1 VDGDWRRGCED
12 LPMHVTNIFP
22 MLMSLVALMFSG
34 YSLYESALRAPQ
46 LSLFVA
52 PRIDYV
58 DPDRPEAVREVFI
71 LPLTIANDGAR
82 PAAVLAISLEV
93 VNPRTRQTK
102 TFYSARLGTW
112 GERPLH
118 PFAPVVLAGR
128 AIFSNTVQFEPRNG
142 ETVPRILD
150 DEAGKYAF
158 KLSVETAAARQV
170 AGLTATVTPL
180 QFEMQTGDIDY
191 RYFQGTG
198 TMEMWAPDYQAPVSL
213 SR

>member
-1 VDGDWRRGCED
+1 
-12 LPMHVTNIFP
+12 MHVTNIFP

-58 DPDRPEAVREVFI
+58 DPDRPEVVREVFI
-71 LPLTIANDGAR
+71 LPITIANDGAR
-82 PAAVLAISLEV
+82 PSAVLALNLEV
-93 VNPRTRQTK
+93 VNPRTKQK
-102 TFYSARLGTW
+102 KLFYSARLGTW

-170 AGLTATVTPL
+170 AGLTAAVTPL

-198 TMEMWAPDYQAPVSL
+198 TMEMWVPDYQAPVSL

>member
-1 VDGDWRRGCED
+1 
-12 LPMHVTNIFP
+12 MHVTNIMP

-46 LSLFVA
+46 LSIFVA
-52 PRIDYV
+52 PRIDYT

-82 PAAVLAISLEV
+82 PATVLAFNLEV
-93 VNPRTRQTK
+93 VNPRTGQK
-102 TFYSARLGTW
+102 KMFYSARLGTW
-112 GERPLH
+112 GERPLR

-128 AIFSNTVQFEPRNG
+128 ATFSNAVQFEPRNG

-150 DEAGKYAF
+150 QEAGKYTF
-158 KLSVETAAARQV
+158 KLTLETAAARQV
-170 AGLTATVTPL
+170 AGIIAGAVAPL
-180 QFEMQTGDIDY
+180 QFEMQAGELDY
-191 RYFQGTG
+191 RYFQGAG

>member
-1 VDGDWRRGCED
+1 
-12 LPMHVTNIFP
+12 MHVTNIMP

-46 LSLFVA
+46 LSIFVA
-52 PRIDYV
+52 PRIDYT

-82 PAAVLAISLEV
+82 PATVLALNLEV
-93 VNPRTRQTK
+93 VNPRTGQK
-102 TFYSARLGTW
+102 KLFYSARLGTW
-112 GERPLH
+112 GERPLR

-128 AIFSNTVQFEPRNG
+128 ATFSNAVQFEPRNG

-150 DEAGKYAF
+150 QEAGKYSL
-158 KLSVETAAARQV
+158 KLTLETAAARQV
-170 AGLTATVTPL
+170 AGIAAGAVAPL
-180 QFEMQTGDIDY
+180 QFEMQAGELDY

>member
-1 VDGDWRRGCED
+1 
-12 LPMHVTNIFP
+12 MYITNIIP
-22 MLMSLVALMFSG
+22 TLMSLVALMFSG

-46 LSLFVA
+46 LSIFVA
-52 PRIDYV
+52 PRIDYT

-82 PAAVLAISLEV
+82 PATVLGLNLEV
-93 VNPRTRQTK
+93 VNPRSKQK
-102 TFYSARLGTW
+102 KMFFAARLGAW
-112 GERPLH
+112 GERPLR

-128 AIFSNTVQFEPRNG
+128 ATFSNAVQFEPRNG

-150 DEAGKYAF
+150 SEAGKYGF
-158 KLSVETAAARQV
+158 KLTVETAAARQV
-170 AGLTATVTPL
+170 AGLVAGAVTPL
-180 QFEMQTGDIDY
+180 QFEMQIAELDY
-191 RYFQGTG
+191 RNFQGSG

>member
-1 VDGDWRRGCED
+1 
-12 LPMHVTNIFP
+12 MYITNIMP
-22 MLMSLVALMFSG
+22 TLMSVVALMFSG

-46 LSLFVA
+46 LSIFVA
-52 PRIDYV
+52 PRIDYT

-82 PAAVLAISLEV
+82 PAVVLALNLEV
-93 VNPRTRQTK
+93 VNPRTKEKK
-102 TFYSARLGTW
+102 TFFAARLGTW

-128 AIFSNTVQFEPRNG
+128 ATFSNAVQFEPRNG

-150 DEAGKYAF
+150 QEAGKYAF
-158 KLSVETAAARQV
+158 KLSLETAAARQV
-170 AGLTATVTPL
+170 AGLTAAVTPL
-180 QFEMQTGDIDY
+180 QFEMQIADLDY
-191 RYFQGTG
+191 RYFQGSG
-198 TMEMWAPDYQAPVSL
+198 TMEMWAPDYRAPVSL

>member
-1 VDGDWRRGCED
+1 MY
-12 LPMHVTNIFP
+12 LTNIMP
-22 MLMSLVALMFSG
+22 TLMSLVALMFSG

-52 PRIDYV
+52 PRIDYT

-82 PAAVLAISLEV
+82 PAVVLAINLEV
-93 VNPRTRQTK
+93 VDPRSQK
-102 TFYSARLGTW
+102 KKMFYSARLGTW
-112 GERPLH
+112 GETPLR

-128 AIFSNTVQFEPRNG
+128 ATFSNAVQFEPRNG
-142 ETVPRILD
+142 ETVTRILD
-150 DEAGKYAF
+150 SGAGTYGF
-158 KLSVETAAARQV
+158 KLTVETAAARRV
-170 AGLTATVTPL
+170 AGLPAAAVTPL
-180 QFEMQTGDIDY
+180 QFEMQIEELDY
-191 RYFQGTG
+191 RYFNGKG